1 MPTYVGLLR
10 FTDQGIKAI
19 KDSPKRRAAAEK
31 AVAAMG
37 GKIVHTYLTL
47 GRYDLVSIIEAPD
60 DETAAKI
67 ALVTGSQGFVS
78 TETMRAFTE
87 AEYDGLIKAL
97 PAAGRRT
104 GS

>member
-10 FTDQGIKAI
+10 YTEQGIKAI
-19 KDSPKRRAAAEK
+19 KDGTKRRVAAEK
-31 AVAAMG
+31 AVKAMG
-37 GKIVHTYLTL
+37 GRIVHTYLTL

-67 ALVTGSQGFVS
+67 ALMTGTQGFVS

-87 AEYDGLIKAL
+87 AEYDRLIKSL
-97 PAAGRRT
+97 PSGARR
-104 GS
+104 

>member
-10 FTDQGIKAI
+10 YTEQGIKAI
-19 KDSPKRRAAAEK
+19 KDSPKRRVAAEK

-37 GKIVHTYLTL
+37 GRIVHTYLTM
-47 GRYDLVSIIEAPD
+47 GRYDLVSILEAPD

-67 ALVTGSQGFVS
+67 ALATGAQGFVS

-87 AEYDGLIKAL
+87 AEYDRLIKAL
-97 PAAGRRT
+97 PAAGRRS